1 MRLPSVV
8 SPRVL
13 GVRGKRLSEWSV
25 WQLLPTN
32 KNLLSCSGKVMGFIT
47 SSAVLHNVE
56 NEFSLLKVCRCTAV
70 HAAVTMLT
78 TWPEVTNTDLIR
90 SGRWKTAESTTCGT
104 NFH

>member
-32 KNLLSCSGKVMGFIT
+32 NNLLSCSEQFNGNAYI
-47 SSAVLHNVE
+47 SSLVDCYIIVDIM
-56 NEFSLLKVCRCTAV
+56 LKVVCYLARSLA
-70 HAAVTMLT
+70 
-78 TWPEVTNTDLIR
+78 NI
-90 SGRWKTAESTTCGT
+90 SGRTWLKGGQ
-104 NFH
+104 